1 MAGVRF
7 ADLQSRPTE
16 FLDFTSLTLDEFQQ
30 LVPPF
35 EAAFQAHMAA
45 WRLDGKPRTA
55 RRFSVYQNCPLPTPE
70 ERLLFI
76 LAYVKTYSLQ
86 VVQGRLFGMGQSKA
100 NQWLHVLLPVLLA
113 ALRALGDA
121 PARSLSALAQ
131 RLGVSTADAAIVG
144 GALEEEPTPVG
155 GAPVAVPAAPLLPMT
170 GRNGASSAPKT
181 LLNRKQVIAARKA
194 ITPSKMSCSSMPS
207 SRSSF

>member
-1 MAGVRF
+1 MAHVQF
-7 ADLQSRPTE
+7 TDVQDRPTE
-16 FLDFTSLTLDEFQQ
+16 FLDLTSLTRDEFQQ
-30 LVPPF
+30 LIPPF

-100 NQWLHVLLPVLLA
+100 HQWIHVLLPLLLA
-113 ALRALGDA
+113 TLRTLGDA
-121 PARSLSALAQ
+121 PARSLRALAQ
-131 RLGVSTADAAIVG
+131 RLGVTEADAAAVITPL
-144 GALEEEPTPVG
+144 AEEP
-155 GAPVAVPAAPLLPMT
+155 APL
-170 GRNGASSAPKT
+170 GA
-181 LLNRKQVIAARKA
+181 
-194 ITPSKMSCSSMPS
+194 
-207 SRSSF
+207 